1 MILNL
6 ALLIFAYLLGSFS
19 SAVVVC
25 KVMGLSDPRQGG
37 SNNPG
42 TTNVLR
48 LHGKPAAIITLA
60 GDLLKGLLPVLIGKM
75 LGAPDWVIAGV
86 GLAAFLG
93 HLYPIFFGFEGGKG
107 IATFIGVI
115 FGTAWQIGV
124 AFLMMWVLMALLFRF
139 SSLAALS
146 ASLVSLL
153 AVSYFMPLPYY
164 LICNIIMV
172 VLIYWRHKENIQKL
186 IAGNENKFGQKK
198 PVQELDK
205 S

>member
-6 ALLIFAYLLGSFS
+6 LYILAAYLIGSFS

-25 KVMGLSDPRQGG
+25 KAMGLSDPREAG

-42 TTNVLR
+42 ATNVLR

-60 GDLLKGLLPVLIGKM
+60 GDLLKGLIPILIGKM
-75 LGAPDWVIAGV
+75 IGV
-86 GLAAFLG
+86 PHAVLAFMGLAAFLG

-115 FGTAWQIGV
+115 FGFAWQVGV
-124 AFLMMWVLMALLFRF
+124 VFMITWFIIAKLFKF
-139 SSLAALS
+139 SSLAALV
-146 ASLVSLL
+146 ASLVSIL
-153 AVSYFMPLPYY
+153 AVSFFLPLPYY
-164 LICNIIMV
+164 LIVMIIMTI
-172 VLIYWRHKENIQKL
+172 LIFWRHKANIEKL
-186 IAGNENKFGQKK
+186 IAGTESKIGEKA
-198 PVQELDK
+198 E

>member
-6 ALLIFAYLLGSFS
+6 LYILLAYLLGSFS

-25 KVMGLSDPRQGG
+25 KVMGLSDPREGG

-60 GDLLKGLLPVLIGKM
+60 SDLLKGLIPILIGKM
-75 LGAPDWVIAGV
+75 LGVDHATLACM

-93 HLYPIFFGFEGGKG
+93 HLYPIFFGFLGGKG

-115 FGTAWQIGV
+115 FGFAWQIGV
-124 AFLMMWVLMALLFRF
+124 VFMITWFIIAKLFKY
-139 SSLAALS
+139 SSLAALV
-146 ASLVSLL
+146 ASLVSIVAANFFL
-153 AVSYFMPLPYY
+153 PPPYY
-164 LICNIIMV
+164 LIAMIIMTI
-172 VLIYWRHKENIQKL
+172 LIYWRHKANIEKL
-186 IAGNENKFGQKK
+186 IAGTESKI
-198 PVQELDK
+198 VDK
-205 S
+205 AGDTET

>member
-6 ALLIFAYLLGSFS
+6 LYILAAYLIGSFS

-25 KVMGLSDPRQGG
+25 KAMGLSDPREGG

-42 TTNVLR
+42 ATNVLR

-60 GDLLKGLLPVLIGKM
+60 GDLLKGLLPILIGKM
-75 LGAPDWVIAGV
+75 IGV
-86 GLAAFLG
+86 PHTVLAFMGLAAFLG

-115 FGTAWQIGV
+115 FGFAWQVGV
-124 AFLMMWVLMALLFRF
+124 AFMITWFIIAKLFKF
-139 SSLAALS
+139 SSLAALVG
-146 ASLVSLL
+146 SLISIL
-153 AVSYFMPLPYY
+153 AVGFFLPLPYY
-164 LICNIIMV
+164 LIAMIIMV
-172 VLIYWRHKENIQKL
+172 ILIFWRHKANIEKL
-186 IAGNENKFGQKK
+186 MAGTESKIGEKA
-198 PVQELDK
+198 K

>member
-1 MILNL
+1 
-6 ALLIFAYLLGSFS
+6 
-19 SAVVVC
+19 
-25 KVMGLSDPRQGG
+25 MGLSDPRQGG

-48 LHGKPAAIITLA
+48 LHGKPAALLTLA
-60 GDLLKGLLPVLIGKM
+60 GDLLKGLIPVFIGKM
-75 LGAPDWVIAGV
+75 LGAPDLIIAGI

-115 FGTAWQIGV
+115 FATAWQVGI
-124 AFLMMWVLMALLFRF
+124 AFLSMWVLMAVLFRF
-139 SSLAALS
+139 SSLAALA

-153 AVSYFMPLPYY
+153 AISYFMPLPHY
-164 LICNIIMV
+164 LVCSIIMV
-172 VLIYWRHKENIQKL
+172 VLIFWRHKENIKKL

-198 PVQELDK
+198 PPQDSDLT
-205 S
+205 